1 MPNTGFLMLGGLALL
16 WLARGQNGGG
26 QTPRSLASLLNADMS
41 SSGTSSFGGNVDN
54 LEPPTVLTII
64 SGETPYT
71 KVATGAVTTAPAI
84 AGGVVTTAASIVAM
98 VVDAISAIPAA
109 ADTLV
114 PQPKEIVGTLS
125 ALFEAQGVTVSEL
138 SGNAVRQVGLM
149 SRFDSPPLSTANSP
163 SVAFIDITTP
173 AGGVPV
179 LLEEDTLIEVLAPI
193 GGGAVVTIQG
203 NDETTVVTSGINL
216 TGASY
221 FSTPGTI
228 VEAIN
233 QGYFDPLPEYVPRS
247 WQQIEADAAQVRSE
261 GILGRLMGQPSTSD
275 AGAVVATI
283 YDTGPAWI
291 GRQEWDLD
299 IGI

>member
-1 MPNTGFLMLGGLALL
+1 MPNTGILMLGGLALL

-26 QTPRSLASLLNADMS
+26 TTPRSLASLLNADMS
-41 SSGTSSFGGNVDN
+41 SSGSSSFGGNVDN
-54 LEPPTVLTII
+54 LEPPTVMAII
-64 SGETPYT
+64 SGDTPFT
-71 KVATGAVTTAPAI
+71 KVAAGAVTTAPAVT
-84 AGGVVTTAASIVAM
+84 GGAVTTAASIVAM
-98 VVDAISAIPAA
+98 AVDAVSGIPAA
-109 ADTLV
+109 ADALV

-138 SGNAVRQVGLM
+138 SGNAVRQVGLI
-149 SRFDSPPLSTANSP
+149 SRYDSGPLSTANSP

-173 AGGVPV
+173 TGGAPV

-247 WQQIEADAAQVRSE
+247 WQQIEADAAQVRNE
-261 GILGRLMGQPSTSD
+261 ATLARLMDQTSTPD
-275 AGAVVATI
+275 AGPVVATI
-283 YDTGPAWI
+283 YDTSIPAWA
-291 GRQEWDLD
+291 GGDNWWDE
-299 IGI
+299 G

>member
-1 MPNTGFLMLGGLALL
+1 MPNTGILMLGGLALL

-41 SSGTSSFGGNVDN
+41 SSGSSSFGGNVDN
-54 LEPPTVLTII
+54 LEPPTVMAII
-64 SGETPYT
+64 SGDTPFT
-71 KVATGAVTTAPAI
+71 RVAAGAVTTATAI
-84 AGGVVTTAASIVAM
+84 TAMAVDTISGV
-98 VVDAISAIPAA
+98 PAA
-109 ADTLV
+109 ADGLV

-173 AGGVPV
+173 AGGAPV
-179 LLEEDTLIEVLAPI
+179 LLEEDTPIEVLAPI

-228 VEAIN
+228 VEAIK

-247 WQQIEADAAQVRSE
+247 WQQIEADAANVRNE
-261 GILGRLMGQPSTSD
+261 ATLARLMGQTFTPD
-275 AGAVVATI
+275 AGPVVATT
-283 YDTGPAWI
+283 YEAPVGYATGLDWI
-291 GRQEWDLD
+291 
-299 IGI
+299 

>member
-1 MPNTGFLMLGGLALL
+1 MPNTGILMLGGLALL

-41 SSGTSSFGGNVDN
+41 SAGSSSFGGNVDN
-54 LEPPTVLTII
+54 LEPPTIMAII
-64 SGETPYT
+64 SGDTPFT
-71 KVATGAVTTAPAI
+71 RVAAGAVTTATAI
-84 AGGVVTTAASIVAM
+84 TAMA
-98 VVDAISAIPAA
+98 VDTISGIPAA
-109 ADTLV
+109 ADALV

-173 AGGVPV
+173 AGGAPI
-179 LLEEDTLIEVLAPI
+179 LLEEDTPIQVLAPI

-203 NDETTVVTSGINL
+203 NDETTVVTSGVNL
-216 TGASY
+216 GGSY

-228 VEAIN
+228 IEAIN

-247 WQQIEADAAQVRSE
+247 WQQIEADYKQE
-261 GILGRLMGQPSTSD
+261 QLGARLEPLMGQTFTPD
-275 AGAVVATI
+275 AVEPVDYATGL
-283 YDTGPAWI
+283 DWI
-291 GRQEWDLD
+291 
-299 IGI
+299 

>member
-1 MPNTGFLMLGGLALL
+1 MPNTGILMLGGLALL

-41 SSGTSSFGGNVDN
+41 SSGSSSFGGNADN
-54 LEPPTVLTII
+54 LEPPTIMAVI
-64 SGETPYT
+64 SGDTPYT
-71 KVATGAVTTAPAI
+71 KVAAGAVTTAAAI
-84 AGGVVTTAASIVAM
+84 TAMA
-98 VVDAISAIPAA
+98 VDAISGIPAA
-109 ADTLV
+109 ADNLT

-179 LLEEDTLIEVLAPI
+179 LLEEDTPIEVLAPI
-193 GGGAVVTIQG
+193 GGGAVVTIEG

-216 TGASY
+216 TGSSY

-228 VEAIN
+228 IEAIK

-247 WQQIEADAAQVRSE
+247 WQQIEADYQQEQLGARLEQLMAQTF
-261 GILGRLMGQPSTSD
+261 IPD
-275 AGAVVATI
+275 AEPVPVDYATGL
-283 YDTGPAWI
+283 DWI
-291 GRQEWDLD
+291 
-299 IGI
+299 

>member
-1 MPNTGFLMLGGLALL
+1 MPNTGILMLGGLALL

-41 SSGTSSFGGNVDN
+41 SSGSSSFGGNVDN
-54 LEPPTVLTII
+54 LEPPTIMAVI
-64 SGETPYT
+64 SGDTPYT
-71 KVATGAVTTAPAI
+71 KVAAGAVATATAI
-84 AGGVVTTAASIVAM
+84 TAMA
-98 VVDAISAIPAA
+98 VDAISGIPSA

-179 LLEEDTLIEVLAPI
+179 LLEEDTPIEVLAPI

-247 WQQIEADAAQVRSE
+247 WQQIEADYKQDQ
-261 GILGRLMGQPSTSD
+261 LGARLEQLMGQTFTPD
-275 AGAVVATI
+275 AVEPVDYATGL
-283 YDTGPAWI
+283 DWI
-291 GRQEWDLD
+291 
-299 IGI
+299 

>member
-1 MPNTGFLMLGGLALL
+1 MPNTGILMLGGLALL

-41 SSGTSSFGGNVDN
+41 SSGSSSFGGNADN
-54 LEPPTVLTII
+54 LEPPTIMAVI
-64 SGETPYT
+64 SGDTPYT
-71 KVATGAVTTAPAI
+71 KVAAGAVTTAAAI
-84 AGGVVTTAASIVAM
+84 RAMAVDSI
-98 VVDAISAIPAA
+98 SGIPAA

-179 LLEEDTLIEVLAPI
+179 LLEEDTPIEVLAPI

-228 VEAIN
+228 IEAIN
-233 QGYFDPLPEYVPRS
+233 QGYFDPRPEYVPRS
-247 WQQIEADAAQVRSE
+247 WQQIEADAALVRNE
-261 GILGRLMGQPSTSD
+261 ATLARLMGQTSTPD
-275 AGAVVATI
+275 AGLVVATI
-283 YDTGPAWI
+283 YEAPVDYATGLDWI
-291 GRQEWDLD
+291 
-299 IGI
+299 

>member
-41 SSGTSSFGGNVDN
+41 SSGSSSFGGNVDN
-54 LEPPTVLTII
+54 LEPPTVMAII
-64 SGETPYT
+64 SGDTPFT
-71 KVATGAVTTAPAI
+71 TVAAGAVTTATAI
-84 AGGVVTTAASIVAM
+84 TAMA
-98 VVDAISAIPAA
+98 VDAISGIPAA
-109 ADTLV
+109 ADNLT

-179 LLEEDTLIEVLAPI
+179 LLEEDTPIQVLAPI

-228 VEAIN
+228 IEAIN

-247 WQQIEADAAQVRSE
+247 WQQIEADAAKVRNE
-261 GILGRLMGQPSTSD
+261 ATLARLMGQTSTPD
-275 AGAVVATI
+275 AGPVVATI
-283 YDTGPAWI
+283 YDTSIPAWA
-291 GRQEWDLD
+291 GGDNWWSE
-299 IGI
+299 G